1 MNAADA
7 KKPQRRPEVK
17 LHNRIDLL
25 VAQGVTH
32 WRASASPDLDS
43 VWNAL
48 FSIIQQLLK
57 QTKTTYNQ
65 LFGSRTPLPILC
77 ATVSARRL
85 SEN

>member
-25 VAQGVTH
+25 ESQGVTYL
-32 WRASASPDLDS
+32 RASALPVLDS
-43 VWNAL
+43 AWNAL
-48 FSIIQQLLK
+48 ISINQQLFK
-57 QTKTTYNQ
+57 HTKTTYNQ
-65 LFGSRTPLPILC
+65 LFGSRTPSPILC

-85 SEN
+85 IEN